1 MPQASWDRLR
11 VCNTVFNEP
20 RQTGYFAYVES
31 LMPTRQSCVDH
42 LCVCVRVHLHVC
54 THWYEGQELRWVSN
68 LSPPL
73 WLGYL
78 ANQELPGICLSGAIS
93 LPSAGLQACTAVP
106 GFHEGPEIRTQ
117 FLILAQQTPLT
128 GPSPCPS
135 TFSNFF
141 PPETGFGACP
151 GTCSDYF
158 IFCKVCMCACMSTE
172 TRRGLQ
178 RPWLGVP
185 GGYELLCGAGN

>member
-1 MPQASWDRLR
+1 M
-11 VCNTVFNEP
+11 
-20 RQTGYFAYVES
+20 
-31 LMPTRQSCVDH
+31 
-42 LCVCVRVHLHVC
+42 CVCVRVHLHVC
-54 THWYEGQELRWVSN
+54 THWYEGQELRWVPN

-141 PPETGFGACP
+141 PPRQGLEPVLAPALTTSFFARCVCVHACP
-151 GTCSDYF
+151 
-158 IFCKVCMCACMSTE
+158 
-172 TRRGLQ
+172 Q
-178 RPWLGVP
+178 RPEEDSSAPGLESLVVMSFSVVLGTEPMRVICTLLSDWLQQPTIWVFWTVRSTSYGRHLT
-185 GGYELLCGAGN
+185 Y